1 MFSSSGVTSRRLKY
15 FFKIGAAWSSAAH
28 GARRGSLNADR
39 ARRSR
44 CQKAISGELAMG
56 RGFRIKLRIRR
67 FTRRHPWLT
76 ATVRSFMIF
85 SAAFGGAY
93 GFIAGSRSEDSGYDP
108 HAFAIGASFLFAVA
122 CVALATLSM
131 RLRWMNRKLR
141 KIALHNE
148 ALADRN
154 WELQEAEQ
162 RSRSLF
168 ESQGDLIVLRDARG
182 CITFVND
189 AYCELAQ
196 LPRRALVGS
205 DFTLDVLEQGD
216 PALEQNGTR
225 IHDQKIATALGPRW
239 IAWREG
245 LVRIDSGRPAE
256 MQCVGRDVTDRA
268 ATERALAEARDLADA
283 ANRAKSRFLAMAS
296 HEIRTP
302 LNGIIGMSGLLL
314 DTPLT
319 PEQMTYAK
327 AVKTSGDA
335 LLSLIEE
342 LLDYSKIEA
351 GKIDLEHRPFALA
364 ALIEDITELLAP
376 RAQARK
382 LEIAAYVD
390 ERLPMEVVGDAARLR
405 QVLLNLA
412 GNAIKFTS
420 TGGVALIVEPGISP
434 DEISFLVRDTGIG
447 IAPEAQQRIFR
458 EFEQAD
464 EHIAR
469 SYGGTG
475 LGLSISERIV
485 RRMGGRITLES
496 QPGVGSTFGVSVP
509 LAASDD
515 AAGEQRAFAA
525 PDLKA
530 QSIMLVA
537 PQSIE
542 ASLIAR
548 RLQRWGGQTC
558 VVSDVAVAQALLP
571 ERSWHAVLLDQA
583 LGTADVE
590 LLGNAARPHATQ
602 RIVMLTPAARH
613 ELQLSSASSA
623 ASAFTGYLV
632 KPLRAASL
640 AARLTMTPEIPA
652 PSLADIAAVEASD
665 PLGTPMT
672 APVQGLSVLVA
683 EDNEI
688 NALLMR
694 SLLTRL
700 GHHAV
705 VCTNG
710 ETALESWLSAR
721 SSGAPYDLVLMD
733 IQMPQLDGLE
743 TTKRIRGLE
752 AGHPGRQTPILALTA
767 NTLAE
772 DRYACFESG
781 MDGFLIKPLDR
792 EKLAD
797 ALAGLAASRH
807 LAA

>member
-1 MFSSSGVTSRRLKY
+1 MKRR
-15 FFKIGAAWSSAAH
+15 I
-28 GARRGSLNADR
+28 
-39 ARRSR
+39 
-44 CQKAISGELAMG
+44 
-56 RGFRIKLRIRR
+56 FRIKLRIRR
-67 FTRRHPWLT
+67 FARRHPWLT
-76 ATVRSFMIF
+76 FTFRSFMIF

-93 GFIAGSRSEDSGYDP
+93 GFISGSRVEGSGYDP
-108 HAFAIGASFLFAVA
+108 HAFAIGASFLFALA
-122 CVALATLSM
+122 CLGLATLSF
-131 RLRWMNRKLR
+131 RLRWVRQTMRKM
-141 KIALHNE
+141 ALHNE
-148 ALADRN
+148 ALVDRN

-162 RSRSLF
+162 RARSLF
-168 ESQGDLIVLRDARG
+168 ESQGDLIVLRAGDGR
-182 CITFVND
+182 ITFAND
-189 AYCELAQ
+189 AWCELAE
-196 LPRRALVGS
+196 LPREKLIGSRFALN
-205 DFTLDVLEQGD
+205 VLEQG
-216 PALEQNGTR
+216 ATAIETNGTR
-225 IHDQKIATALGPRW
+225 IHDQKIATASGARW
-239 IAWREG
+239 VAWREG
-245 LVRIDSGRPAE
+245 LVRSDAGAPSE
-256 MQCVGRDVTDRA
+256 MQSVGRDVTDRTE
-268 ATERALAEARDLADA
+268 TERALGEARDHADA

-319 PEQMTYAK
+319 PEQATYAR

-351 GKIDLEHRPFALA
+351 GKIDLEHRPFALS

-376 RAQARK
+376 RAQARQ

-420 TGGVALIVEPGISP
+420 TGGVALIVEPGLWP
-434 DEISFLVRDTGIG
+434 NEISFLVRDTGIG
-447 IAPEAQQRIFR
+447 IAPEARERIFR

-464 EHIAR
+464 ERIAR

-485 RRMGGRITLES
+485 KRMGGRITLQSEL
-496 QPGVGSTFGVSVP
+496 GKGSTFEVSIP
-509 LAASDD
+509 LAAAEGKAS
-515 AAGEQRAFAA
+515 EQPGFAA
-525 PDLKA
+525 PDLTD
-530 QSIMLVA
+530 QSIMLVG

-558 VVSDVAVAQALLP
+558 VVADIAVARALLP
-571 ERSWHAVLLDQA
+571 ERAWHAVLIDHA
-583 LGTADVE
+583 LGAGEAAALAD
-590 LLGNAARPHATQ
+590 LACKHAIH
-602 RIVMLTPAARH
+602 RIVLFTPATRH
-613 ELQLSSASSA
+613 ELQPA
-623 ASAFTGYLV
+623 ATSAFTGYLI

-640 AARLTMTPEIPA
+640 ATRLSMPPEVPA
-652 PSLADIAAVEASD
+652 PDLAGDALIDTPDNVAAPSIAPAR
-665 PLGTPMT
+665 
-672 APVQGLSVLVA
+672 GLSILVA

-694 SLLTRL
+694 SLLARL
-700 GHHAV
+700 GHVAV
-705 VCTNG
+705 ITTNG
-710 ETALESWLSAR
+710 EEALESWLAAKSA
-721 SSGAPYDLVLMD
+721 GAPYDLVLMD
-733 IQMPQLDGLE
+733 IQMPRLDGIE
-743 TTKRIRGLE
+743 TTRRIRECE
-752 AGHPGRQTPILALTA
+752 AGQPGRQTPILALTA
-767 NTLAE
+767 NTLVE
-772 DRYACFESG
+772 DRYACFEAG